1 MGGGRD
7 GGSPVAQYHNGHL
20 VNRIDFTTGQR
31 WRSELCN
38 SNLIF
43 FTAGRSILGQL
54 PAKGSLLWRKANWSI
69 LFHFQLLLWKKVNG
83 SLSFWNFTFPM
94 EFYLLLWDFTF
105 FFRYPKFY
113 SSQLC
118 DDNGSK
124 LCNFT
129 KIGLLLQTKHWGQK
143 SKLLTQL
150 PHDQVNQSSSS
161 WSSSSSSSSPSWS
174 SIMISSSA
182 AAARKH
188 QLYWILCGWIG
199 GLPQIQWWVVG

>member
-1 MGGGRD
+1 MGGGGE

-105 FFRYPKFY
+105 FFGPLKSFQWKPLGISLDTQSFILLNYA
-113 SSQLC
+113 

-129 KIGLLLQTKHWGQK
+129 QIGLLLQTKHWGQK
-143 SKLLTQL
+143 SKLLT
-150 PHDQVNQSSSS
+150 
-161 WSSSSSSSSPSWS
+161 
-174 SIMISSSA
+174 
-182 AAARKH
+182 
-188 QLYWILCGWIG
+188 
-199 GLPQIQWWVVG
+199 